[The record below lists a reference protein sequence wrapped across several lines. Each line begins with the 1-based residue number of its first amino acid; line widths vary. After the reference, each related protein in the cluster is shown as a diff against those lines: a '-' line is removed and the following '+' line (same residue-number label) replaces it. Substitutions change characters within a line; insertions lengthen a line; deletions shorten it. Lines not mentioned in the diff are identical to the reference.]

1 MIYDY
6 SIKKENNEEV
16 LYLYLDFNNEFA
28 KLKEKRKKKK
38 ISEEITEFIKT
49 NNIKFNGT
57 KIALVAGGL
66 IVGTTFFNTPI
77 KEQNYINP
85 SSNAISILVDNDL
98 KNVEEKIEEESIQQT
113 KKELKKQVTKE
124 VKTTPSNSNVLVENN
139 NESVV
144 EDNKTY
150 VTVYR
155 SNGSTI
161 KLELEEYVTC
171 VVGTEM
177 PAEFNEQAMMAQA
190 VLART
195 YALKALKNNIRL
207 TDNSSTQNYKSV
219 DELKKMWGSN
229 FDRYYNKVKN
239 AVLST
244 SGKYLTYNGELIE
257 AVYHSTSNGTT
268 ENSIN
273 VWGNSFPYLVSVES
287 LYDETNPSFYKET
300 QITYDKLSSVFKT
313 TINNETEF
321 NILSKTS
328 GNRVDKIEIAGT
340 IYTGVQVRTLLGLRS
355 TDFEIVKNEAGVIF
369 QTRGYGHGVGMSQY
383 GANGMAKNG
392 YNYESIL
399 KHYYTGVTIQ
409 G

>member
-124 VKTTPSNSNVLVENN
+124 AKITPSNSNVPVDNN

>member
-28 KLKEKRKKKK
+28 KLKGKRKKKK
-38 ISEEITEFIKT
+38 LSEEITEFIKT